1 LSQRKLGA
9 TESGNIDADA
19 AFSSERP
26 DSEQSKQL
34 MTAGTTREEL
44 THYADRPLVF
54 LGRYIRRHG
63 LAHAAI
69 LAAVLIAVGCSVG
82 SQYGLKS
89 LVDALSGP
97 KTGTAIW
104 GAFAFLVALIAGD
117 NLTWRLAGWLA
128 NYTFVAVTVDL
139 RSDLF
144 RHLTG
149 HAPSYFADRM
159 PGTLASRITATSN
172 AVYAVETMFIWN
184 VLPPCVATLGSIAF
198 LATVSLQMTGA
209 MILVAAVMIVVL
221 FRLAARG
228 APLHRNF
235 ADCAAAAD
243 GEMVDVISN
252 LPLVRAFGGLGY
264 EHRRFDETIGREST
278 ARRRSL
284 FYLEKLRL
292 LHALVTATLTAALLA
307 WAVVLWQ
314 HNRVTTG
321 DVVLV
326 STLGFGILHATR
338 DLAVALVDA
347 TQHMARLEEAIATLL
362 VPHALRDVPA
372 APPLRRQRSAIV
384 FDDVCFAYPDGR
396 KVFEHFH
403 LRIEPEQ
410 RVALVGES
418 GGGKSTL
425 FALLQRFHDPQA
437 GHIRIDGQDIATTAQ
452 DSLRAAIAVVP
463 QDVGLL
469 NRSVIENIRYGRPE
483 IRESAVIAAADA
495 ARCTEFIERM
505 PQGFATI
512 IGDRGVKLSGGQ
524 RQRIAI
530 ARAILKAAPILL
542 LDEATSALDTESES
556 VVREALERVME
567 GRTVIASA
575 HRLSTVADFD
585 RIVVL
590 RDGRILEDGPPD
602 VLLARRGAYY
612 ALVEK
617 ERRRL
622 SDAVFG
628 DLVY

>member
-1 LSQRKLGA
+1 MR
-9 TESGNIDADA
+9 
-19 AFSSERP
+19 
-26 DSEQSKQL
+26 
-34 MTAGTTREEL
+34 
-44 THYADRPLVF
+44 
-54 LGRYIRRHG
+54 
-63 LAHAAI
+63 
-69 LAAVLIAVGCSVG
+69 
-82 SQYGLKS
+82 
-89 LVDALSGP
+89 
-97 KTGTAIW
+97 
-104 GAFAFLVALIAGD
+104 
-117 NLTWRLAGWLA
+117 AGWR
-128 NYTFVAVTVDL
+128 NSTFVAVTVDL
-139 RSDLF
+139 RGDLF

-184 VLPPCVATLGSIAF
+184 VLPPCVATLGSIVF
-198 LATVSLQMTGA
+198 LAMVSLQMTAA
-209 MILVAAVMIVVL
+209 MILVAAVMIVIL

-235 ADCAAAAD
+235 ADCAAVAD

-284 FYLEKLRL
+284 VYLEKLRL
-292 LHALVTATLTAALLA
+292 LHALVTATLMALLLA
-307 WAVVLWQ
+307 WAVLLWQ
-314 HNRVTTG
+314 RNLITTG

-362 VPHALRDVPA
+362 VPHTLRDVPA
-372 APPLRRQRSAIV
+372 APPLQRQRGAIV
-384 FDDVCFAYPDGR
+384 FDNIRFAYPDGR
-396 KVFEHFH
+396 KVFEHFN
-403 LRIEPEQ
+403 LYIEPEQ

-425 FALLQRFHDPQA
+425 FALLQRFHDPQT
-437 GHIRIDGQDIATTAQ
+437 GHIRIDGQDIATTTQ

-483 IRESAVIAAADA
+483 IRDSAVIAAAAA

-505 PQGFATI
+505 PQGFETI

-542 LDEATSALDTESES
+542 LDEATSALDTESEA
-556 VVREALERVME
+556 VIREALDRVMQ

-585 RIVVL
+585 RIVVM
-590 RDGRILEDGPPD
+590 REGRILEDGAPD

-612 ALVEK
+612 ALVAK

-622 SDAVFG
+622 SDAMLG
-628 DLVY
+628 DLVH

>member
-1 LSQRKLGA
+1 M
-9 TESGNIDADA
+9 D
-19 AFSSERP
+19 
-26 DSEQSKQL
+26 
-34 MTAGTTREEL
+34 EL
-44 THYADRPLVF
+44 TRYADRPFAF
-54 LGRYIRRHG
+54 LGRYLRRRAV
-63 LAHAAI
+63 AHITI
-69 LAAVLIAVGCSVG
+69 LAAVLFAVGCSVG

-97 KTGTAIW
+97 KTGAAIW
-104 GAFAFLVALIAGD
+104 NAFALLVALIAGD
-117 NLTWRLAGWLA
+117 NLSWRLAGWIA
-128 NYTFVAVTVDL
+128 NYTFVGVTVDL

-172 AVYAVETMFIWN
+172 AVYAIETMFIWN
-184 VLPPCVATLGSIAF
+184 VLPPCVATVGAIAF
-198 LATVSLQMTGA
+198 LATVSLQMTAA
-209 MILVAAVMIVVL
+209 MTAVSAVMIVIL

-228 APLHRNF
+228 APLHRDF
-235 ADCAAAAD
+235 ADRAAAAD

-252 LPLVRAFGGLGY
+252 LPLVRAFGGLSY
-264 EHRRFDETIGREST
+264 EHRRFDETIGREGA

-284 FYLEKLRL
+284 YYLEKLRL
-292 LHALVTATLTAALLA
+292 LHAFITATLMAGLLA
-307 WAVVLWQ
+307 WAVLLWQ
-314 HNRVTTG
+314 RGAVSTG

-372 APPLRRQRSAIV
+372 AAALRRQRGRIV
-384 FDDVCFAYPDGR
+384 FEDVRFLYPDGR
-396 KVFEHFH
+396 QVFDGFR
-403 LRIEPEQ
+403 LRIEPGQ

-425 FALLQRFHDPQA
+425 FALLQRFHDPQD
-437 GHIRIDGQDIATTAQ
+437 GRILIDGQDIAAATQ
-452 DSLRAAIAVVP
+452 ESLRAGIAVVP

-469 NRSVIENIRYGRPE
+469 NRSVIDNIRYGRPE
-483 IRESAVIAAADA
+483 IPEDAVIAAAEA
-495 ARCTEFIERM
+495 ARCSDFIATM

-530 ARAILKAAPILL
+530 ARAILKDAPILL
-542 LDEATSALDTESES
+542 LDEATSALDTESEAAI
-556 VVREALERVME
+556 REALDRVMA

-585 RIVVL
+585 RIVVM
-590 RDGRILEDGPPD
+590 REGRILEDGSPEM
-602 VLLARRGAYY
+602 LLARRGAYFT
-612 ALVEK
+612 LVQN

-622 SDAVFG
+622 PDAVAAAH
-628 DLVY
+628 

>member
-1 LSQRKLGA
+1 MK
-9 TESGNIDADA
+9 TEAV
-19 AFSSERP
+19 
-26 DSEQSKQL
+26 
-34 MTAGTTREEL
+34 REEL
-44 THYADRPLVF
+44 TRYADRPLAF
-54 LGRYIRRHG
+54 LGRYIRRRG

-117 NLTWRLAGWLA
+117 NFTWRLAGWLA

-184 VLPPCVATLGSIAF
+184 VLPPCVATVGSIAF
-198 LATVSLQMTGA
+198 LATVSLQMTAA
-209 MILVAAVMIVVL
+209 MILVAAVMIVIL

-235 ADCAAAAD
+235 ADCAAVAD

-292 LHALVTATLTAALLA
+292 IHALVTATLTALLLA

-314 HNRVTTG
+314 NNLVTTG

-362 VPHALRDVPA
+362 VPHTLCDVPA
-372 APPLRRQRSAIV
+372 APPLHRQRGAIV
-384 FDDVCFAYPDGR
+384 FDDVHFAYPDGR
-396 KVFEHFH
+396 KVFEHFN
-403 LRIEPEQ
+403 LDIEAEQ
-410 RVALVGES
+410 RIALVGES

-452 DSLRAAIAVVP
+452 DSLRGAIAVVP

-483 IRESAVIAAADA
+483 IGDSAVIAAAAA

-542 LDEATSALDTESES
+542 LDEATSALDTESEA
-556 VVREALERVME
+556 VIREALDRVMQ

-585 RIVVL
+585 RIVVM

-602 VLLARRGAYY
+602 VLLAQRGAYY

-628 DLVY
+628 DLVH

>member
-1 LSQRKLGA
+1 MRFEL
-9 TESGNIDADA
+9 
-19 AFSSERP
+19 P
-26 DSEQSKQL
+26 YEQL
-34 MTAGTTREEL
+34 TR
-44 THYADRPLVF
+44 YADRPFSF
-54 LGRYIRRHG
+54 LCRYIRCHG
-63 LAHAAI
+63 VAHAAI
-69 LAAVLIAVGCSVG
+69 LAAVLFAVGCSIG
-82 SQYGLKS
+82 SQYGLKG

-97 KTGTAIW
+97 KTGSAIW
-104 GAFAFLVALIAGD
+104 RAVALLVALMVGD
-117 NLTWRLAGWLA
+117 NLAWRAAGWLA

-184 VLPPCVATLGSIAF
+184 VLPPCVATLGSIIF
-198 LATVSLQMTGA
+198 LATVSLQMTAA
-209 MILVAAVMIVVL
+209 MTVIAAIMIVVL

-252 LPLVRAFGGLGY
+252 LPLVRAFGGLAF
-264 EHRRFDETIGREST
+264 EHRRFDETIRRESK

-292 LHALVTATLTAALLA
+292 LHAAVTATLTALLLA
-307 WAVVLWQ
+307 WAVLLWQ
-314 HNRVTTG
+314 RSAITTG

-347 TQHMARLEEAIATLL
+347 TQHIARLEEAISTLL
-362 VPHALRDVPA
+362 VPHALRDVPS
-372 APPLRRQRSAIV
+372 APPLRRHRGAIN
-384 FDDVCFAYPDGR
+384 FEDIRFAYPDGR
-396 KVFEHFH
+396 KVFEVFNLH
-403 LRIEPEQ
+403 IEPEE

-437 GHIRIDGQDIATTAQ
+437 GRILIDGQDIAATKQ

-483 IRESAVIAAADA
+483 IGDSEVIAAAEA
-495 ARCTEFIERM
+495 ARCTEFIEMM
-505 PQGFATI
+505 PQGFNTI

-542 LDEATSALDTESES
+542 LDEATSALDSESEAA
-556 VVREALERVME
+556 VREALNRVMR

-585 RIVVL
+585 RIVVMHK
-590 RDGRILEDGPPD
+590 GRILEDGPPD
-602 VLLARRGAYY
+602 ELLARRGAYY
-612 ALVEK
+612 ALVAK
-617 ERRRL
+617 ERRRFADVPL
-622 SDAVFG
+622 G
-628 DLVY
+628 ELVH

>member
-1 LSQRKLGA
+1 MRFEL
-9 TESGNIDADA
+9 
-19 AFSSERP
+19 P
-26 DSEQSKQL
+26 H
-34 MTAGTTREEL
+34 EEL
-44 THYADRPLVF
+44 TRYADRPLAF
-54 LGRYIRRHG
+54 LGRYIRRRG
-63 LAHAAI
+63 VAHAAI
-69 LAAVLIAVGCSVG
+69 LAAVLFAVGCSIG
-82 SQYGLKS
+82 AQYGLKA

-97 KTGTAIW
+97 KTGSAIW
-104 GAFAFLVALIAGD
+104 GAFAFLIALIAGD
-117 NLTWRLAGWLA
+117 NFAWRLAGWLA

-159 PGTLASRITATSN
+159 PGTLASRVTATSN

-198 LATVSLQMTGA
+198 LATVSLEMTAA
-209 MILVAAVMIVVL
+209 MTLVAAVMIVVL

-228 APLHRNF
+228 TPLHRNF
-235 ADCAAAAD
+235 ADCAAVAD

-252 LPLVRAFGGLGY
+252 LPLVRAFGGLAF
-264 EHRRFDETIGREST
+264 EHRRFDETIGRESA

-292 LHALVTATLTAALLA
+292 LHALVTATLTALLLA
-307 WAVVLWQ
+307 WAVLLW
-314 HNRVTTG
+314 RRDLITTG

-362 VPHALRDVPA
+362 VPHTLCDIPS
-372 APPLRRQRSAIV
+372 APPLQRHRGAIV
-384 FDDVCFAYPDGR
+384 FDNIRFVYPDGR
-396 KVFEHFH
+396 KVFEHFN
-403 LRIEPEQ
+403 LRIEAEQ

-425 FALLQRFHDPQA
+425 FALLQRFHDPQT
-437 GHIRIDGQDIATTAQ
+437 GRIVIDGQDIATTMQ
-452 DSLRAAIAVVP
+452 DSLRAAIALVP

-483 IRESAVIAAADA
+483 ISDAAVIAAADA
-495 ARCTEFIERM
+495 ARCTEFIEM
-505 PQGFATI
+505 LPQGFATI

-542 LDEATSALDTESES
+542 LDEATSALDSESEAAI
-556 VVREALERVME
+556 REALDRVMQ

-585 RIVVL
+585 RIIVM
-590 RDGRILEDGPPD
+590 REGRILEDGPPGM
-602 VLLARRGAYY
+602 LLARRGAYY
-612 ALVEK
+612 ALVTK
-617 ERRRL
+617 ERRRFV
-622 SDAVFG
+622 DAPIA

>member
-1 LSQRKLGA
+1 MKFEPA
-9 TESGNIDADA
+9 H
-19 AFSSERP
+19 
-26 DSEQSKQL
+26 
-34 MTAGTTREEL
+34 EEL
-44 THYADRPLVF
+44 TPYANRPLAF
-54 LGRYIRRHG
+54 LGRYIRRRG

-82 SQYGLKS
+82 SQYGLKA

-97 KTGTAIW
+97 KIGAAIW
-104 GAFAFLVALIAGD
+104 GAFALLVALIVGD
-117 NLTWRLAGWLA
+117 NLAWRLAGWLA
-128 NYTFVAVTVDL
+128 NCTFVAVTVDL

-184 VLPPCVATLGSIAF
+184 VLPPCVATLGSIVF
-198 LATVSLQMTGA
+198 LATVSLQMTAA
-209 MILVAAVMIVVL
+209 MTLVAAVMIVIL

-252 LPLVRAFGGLGY
+252 LPLVRAFGGLAF
-264 EHRRFDETIGREST
+264 EHRRFDETIDREST
-278 ARRRSL
+278 GRRRSL

-292 LHALVTATLTAALLA
+292 LHAVVTATLTAFLLA
-307 WAVVLWQ
+307 WAVLLWQ
-314 HNRVTTG
+314 RNLITTG

-362 VPHALRDVPA
+362 VPHTLRDVPA
-372 APPLRRQRSAIV
+372 APPLRRQRGAIT
-384 FDDVCFAYPDGR
+384 FDDVRFAYPDGR
-396 KVFEHFH
+396 KVFERFN
-403 LRIEPEQ
+403 LRIESEQ

-425 FALLQRFHDPQA
+425 FALLQRFHDPQT
-437 GHIRIDGQDIATTAQ
+437 GRIMIDGQDIATTTQ

-463 QDVGLL
+463 QDVGML

-483 IRESAVIAAADA
+483 ISDADVIAAADA
-495 ARCTEFIERM
+495 ARCTEFIEM
-505 PQGFATI
+505 LPEGFATI
-512 IGDRGVKLSGGQ
+512 MGDRGVKLSGGQ

-530 ARAILKAAPILL
+530 ARAILKASPILL
-542 LDEATSALDTESES
+542 LDEATSALDTESEAAI
-556 VVREALERVME
+556 REALDRVME

-585 RIVVL
+585 RIIVM
-590 RDGRILEDGPPD
+590 REGRILEDGPPD
-602 VLLARRGAYY
+602 VLLSRRGAYY
-612 ALVEK
+612 ALVTK

-622 SDAVFG
+622 SDAALV
-628 DLVY
+628 DLVH

>member
-1 LSQRKLGA
+1 MKFDGLQ
-9 TESGNIDADA
+9 
-19 AFSSERP
+19 
-26 DSEQSKQL
+26 
-34 MTAGTTREEL
+34 EEL
-44 THYADRPLVF
+44 TRYADRPLAF
-54 LGRYIRRHG
+54 LARYIRRRSV
-63 LAHAAI
+63 AHAAI
-69 LAAVLIAVGCSVG
+69 LAAVLLAVGCSIG
-82 SQYGLKS
+82 SQYGLKA

-104 GAFAFLVALIAGD
+104 GAFALLVVLIGGD
-117 NLTWRLAGWLA
+117 NLAWRIAGWLA
-128 NYTFVAVTVDL
+128 NTTFVAVTVDL

-198 LATVSLQMTGA
+198 LATVSLQMTAA
-209 MILVAAVMIVVL
+209 MTAVAAVMIVVL
-221 FRLAARG
+221 FRLAGRG

-252 LPLVRAFGGLGY
+252 LPLVRAFGGLAF
-264 EHRRFDETIGREST
+264 EHRRFDETIGRESA

-292 LHALVTATLTAALLA
+292 LHALVTATLTALLLA
-307 WAVVLWQ
+307 WAVLLW
-314 HNRVTTG
+314 RADVITTG

-362 VPHALRDVPA
+362 VPHTLCDVPS
-372 APPLRRQRSAIV
+372 APPLRRQRGAID
-384 FDDVCFAYPDGR
+384 FDEIRFAYPDGR
-396 KVFEHFH
+396 KVFEHFNLH
-403 LRIEPEQ
+403 IEAEQ

-425 FALLQRFHDPQA
+425 FALLQRFHDPQS
-437 GHIRIDGQDIATTAQ
+437 GRILIDGQDIATTMQ

-483 IRESAVIAAADA
+483 ISDSAVIAAADA
-495 ARCTEFIERM
+495 ARCTEFIEMM
-505 PQGFATI
+505 PEGFATI

-542 LDEATSALDTESES
+542 LDEATSALDSESEAAI
-556 VVREALERVME
+556 REALDRLMR

-585 RIVVL
+585 RIVVMHK
-590 RDGRILEDGPPD
+590 GRVLENGPPD
-602 VLLARRGAYY
+602 GLLAQRGAYY
-612 ALVEK
+612 ALVAK
-617 ERRRL
+617 ERLRFA
-622 SDAVFG
+622 DAPLG
-628 DLVY
+628 DLVH

>member
-1 LSQRKLGA
+1 MHTSFTDTDSDYSMG
-9 TESGNIDADA
+9 
-19 AFSSERP
+19 SEP
-26 DSEQSKQL
+26 
-34 MTAGTTREEL
+34 REEL
-44 THYADRPLVF
+44 TWYAERPLAF
-54 LGRYIRRHG
+54 LGRYIKRRG
-63 LAHAAI
+63 LAHGAI

-82 SQYGLKS
+82 SQYGLKA

-104 GAFAFLVALIAGD
+104 GAFAILVGLIAGD
-117 NLTWRLAGWLA
+117 NLFWRGAGWLA

-139 RSDLF
+139 RADLF

-184 VLPPCVATLGSIAF
+184 VLPPVVATLGSIIF
-198 LATVSLQMTGA
+198 LATVSLQMTAA
-209 MILVAAVMIVVL
+209 MTGVAVVMIVIL
-221 FRLAARG
+221 FKLAARG
-228 APLHRNF
+228 APLHRRF
-235 ADCAAAAD
+235 ADCAAMAD

-252 LPLVRAFGGLGY
+252 LPLVRSFGGLAF
-264 EHRRFDETIGREST
+264 EHRRFDETIGRESA
-278 ARRRSL
+278 ARQRSL
-284 FYLEKLRL
+284 SYLEKLRL
-292 LHALVTATLTAALLA
+292 FHAVVTATLTAGLLA
-307 WAVVLWQ
+307 WAVLLWQ
-314 HNRVTTG
+314 GHSISTG

-362 VPHALRDVPA
+362 VPHTLRDVPS
-372 APPLRRQRSAIV
+372 APPLRRHRGAIT
-384 FDDVCFAYPDGR
+384 FSDVRFAYPDGR
-396 KVFEHFH
+396 RVFERFNLH
-403 LRIEPEQ
+403 IEPEQ

-425 FALLQRFHDPQA
+425 FALLQRFHDPQS
-437 GHIRIDGQDIATTAQ
+437 GQIRIDGQDIATTTQ

-483 IRESAVIAAADA
+483 ISDADVIAAADA
-495 ARCTEFIERM
+495 ARCTEFIEMM

-530 ARAILKAAPILL
+530 ARAILKGSPILL
-542 LDEATSALDTESES
+542 LDEATSALDTESEA
-556 VVREALERVME
+556 VIREALDRVME

-585 RIVVL
+585 RIIVM

-602 VLLARRGAYY
+602 VLLASRGAYY

-622 SDAVFG
+622 ADVALG
-628 DLVY
+628 DLVH

>member
-1 LSQRKLGA
+1 MR
-9 TESGNIDADA
+9 
-19 AFSSERP
+19 FERP
-26 DSEQSKQL
+26 H
-34 MTAGTTREEL
+34 EEL
-44 THYADRPLVF
+44 TRYADRPLAF
-54 LGRYIRRHG
+54 LGRYIGRRAA
-63 LAHAAI
+63 AHAAI
-69 LAAVLIAVGCSVG
+69 LAAVLIAVGCSVAA
-82 SQYGLKS
+82 QYGLKA

-104 GAFAFLVALIAGD
+104 GAFALLVGLIAGD
-117 NLTWRLAGWLA
+117 NIAWRLAGWLA

-172 AVYAVETMFIWN
+172 AVYTVETMFIWN
-184 VLPPCVATLGSIAF
+184 VLPPCVATLGSIFF
-198 LATVSLQMTGA
+198 LATVSLQMTAA
-209 MILVAAVMIVVL
+209 MTLIAAVMIVVW

-235 ADCAAAAD
+235 ADCAAVAD

-252 LPLVRAFGGLGY
+252 LPLVRAFGGLAF
-264 EHRRFDETIGREST
+264 EHRRFDETIDREGA

-292 LHALVTATLTAALLA
+292 LHALVTATLTAFLLA
-307 WAVVLWQ
+307 WALLLWQ
-314 HNRVTTG
+314 HNLITTG

-362 VPHALRDVPA
+362 VPHTLCDVPS
-372 APPLRRQRSAIV
+372 APPLRRHRGGIV
-384 FDDVCFAYPDGR
+384 FDDIRFAYPDGR
-396 KVFEHFH
+396 RVFEHFN
-403 LRIEPEQ
+403 LCIEPEQ

-425 FALLQRFHDPQA
+425 FALLQRFHDPQT

-483 IRESAVIAAADA
+483 ISDSAVIAAADA
-495 ARCTEFIERM
+495 ARCTEFIEMM
-505 PQGFATI
+505 PQGFDTI

-542 LDEATSALDTESES
+542 LDEATSALDSESEAA
-556 VVREALERVME
+556 VREALDRVMH

-585 RIVVL
+585 RIVVMHK
-590 RDGRILEDGPPD
+590 GRILEDGPPD

-617 ERRRL
+617 ERRRFA
-622 SDAVFG
+622 DAPLAA
-628 DLVY
+628 LVH